1 MKYISKYSNNK
12 EVSAAQFITE
22 LICEHKAKIEKRD
35 LHFRFWLTSTYWTK
49 FYKNQI
55 ATANKLLAKYDAKA
69 IVSALNDSK
78 AAKIYSLRA
87 PHLLPIIEHHA
98 KVQANIDNT
107 PLKDVSRVDH
117 TNYKSRTPIH
127 KNNLLSKL
135 DEETIGD

>member
-22 LICEHKAKIEKRD
+22 IICEHKAKIEKRD
-35 LHFRFWLTSTYWTK
+35 LHFRFWLTSKYWTK

-55 ATANKLLAKYDAKA
+55 AAANKLLSKYDAKA

-78 AAKIYSLRA
+78 AGKIYSLRA
-87 PHLLPIIEHHA
+87 PHLLPIIEHYA
-98 KVQANIDNT
+98 KVKADIDHK

-117 TNYKSRTPIH
+117 KNYQSRKPIH

-135 DEETIGD
+135 DEETIED

>member
-22 LICEHKAKIEKRD
+22 LICEHKAKVEKRD
-35 LHFRFWLTSTYWTK
+35 LHFRFWVTSKYWTK

-55 ATANKLLAKYDAKA
+55 ATANKLLSKYDAKA

-87 PHLLPIIEHHA
+87 PHLLPIIEHYA
-98 KVQANIDNT
+98 KAQANIENK
-107 PLKDVSRVDH
+107 PLKDVARVDH
-117 TNYKSRTPIH
+117 KNYQSRKPIN

-135 DEETIGD
+135 DEGTIED